1 MKPNITLSQLS
12 HLGITPSE
20 LDDVLSDHE
29 ILVTT
34 HMTNAARKTTGN
46 VLGVGITALTN
57 PGNNTD
63 KLAFL
68 LLVDRLDYAN
78 QTLPTFSKSGYQ
90 VLLEEVGSIR
100 AQSRQDGDA
109 AFAEDELE
117 STQGFQAKYR
127 PVTCGVSIAPGT
139 KAYSGTLGCQ
149 VMVNNVKY
157 MLSNNHV
164 LADCNS
170 VAPGTVITQPSIE
183 DHGNDP
189 ADVIGALSYFVPL
202 AAPGGT
208 SPVDAAI
215 AAFDDT
221 KNDPRMERG
230 ENKVEKMV
238 APVTAPYVGMEV
250 QKSGRTTGVTKGK
263 VTAIALTIATDYAGY
278 GVVTIQNTFSVK
290 HVSGY
295 FSLPGDSGSVITTAS
310 QNNPVGLLFAGD
322 QGTKTTY
329 ANTMQ
334 AVLKQLTDLTGH
346 EASIVY

>member
-1 MKPNITLSQLS
+1 MKPNVTLSQLS
-12 HLGITPSE
+12 RLGITPSE
-20 LDDVLSDHE
+20 LDDVLNDHE
-29 ILVTT
+29 ILVAT
-34 HMTNAARKTTGN
+34 HMTNAAKKTIGN
-46 VLGVGITALTN
+46 VLGVGITAMTD

-68 LLVDRLDYAN
+68 LLVDTLGYAN
-78 QTLPTFSKSGYQ
+78 QTLPAVSQSGYP

-100 AQSRQDGDA
+100 AQSHQDGAA
-109 AFAEDELE
+109 AFAEGELE
-117 STQGFQAKYR
+117 LTQGFQAKYR

-149 VMVNNVKY
+149 VTLNNVKY

-183 DHGNDP
+183 DQGNDP

-215 AAFDDT
+215 AQFDGT
-221 KNDPRMERG
+221 KNDARMERG

-238 APVTAPYVGMEV
+238 APITLPYIGMEV

-263 VTAIALTIATDYAGY
+263 VAAIGLTIATDYAGY
-278 GVVTIQNTFSVK
+278 GIVTIQNTFSVK
-290 HVSGY
+290 HVSGH
-295 FSLPGDSGSVITTAS
+295 FSRPGDSGSVITTAPK
-310 QNNPVGLLFAGD
+310 NNPVGLLFGSSPD
-322 QGTKTTY
+322 TKTTY

-334 AVLKQLTDLTGH
+334 EVLKQLTDLTGH